1 MATIQDVA
9 RRAKV
14 SAATVSRVLNGNGNV
29 DPVLVRRVRDA
40 VRALGYQPNGVA
52 RNLRRR
58 ESTLWAVI
66 VPDVSNPF
74 FTSMVRGVEDAAQGS
89 GYSVVLCNS
98 DEDLDKEA
106 GYIAA
111 AAAERMAGV
120 IISPASTRDTDATPL
135 LDLGIPVVAVDRR
148 LADTSADTVMVDN
161 ERAAEEATEHLIDMG
176 YRRVACITGPS
187 QAMTASERLAGYHQA
202 LQRRGL
208 PLQPSLT
215 RQADFRERGGY
226 EAMASLLS
234 DATPDAVFVANNLM
248 TIGALEC
255 LVHHGI
261 EVPREIGVVGFDEI
275 PWADLVR
282 PTLSTVAQPTYEM
295 GKTAGQLL
303 TMRRVSPGKPGET
316 VILRTTLNV
325 RASSTPRATGL
336 RGAQHADGQQPSGRR
351 GRV

>member
-9 RRAKV
+9 RQARV
-14 SAATVSRVLNGNGNV
+14 SAATVSRVLNGSRNV
-29 DPVLVRRVRDA
+29 DPALVRRVRAA
-40 VRALGYQPNGVA
+40 VKALGYQPNGVA
-52 RNLRRR
+52 RSLRRR
-58 ESTLWAVI
+58 ESSLWAVI
-66 VPDVSNPF
+66 VPDVGNPF

-98 DEDLDKEA
+98 DESPGKEA

-111 AAAERMAGV
+111 AAAERMSGV
-120 IISPASTRDTDATPL
+120 IISPASTRDTDVSPL

-148 LADTSADTVMVDN
+148 LRDAADTVLVDN

-187 QAMTASERLAGYHQA
+187 QAMTAGERLAGYQRA
-202 LQRRGL
+202 LHRRGL
-208 PLQPSLT
+208 DVQPSLA
-215 RQADFRERGGY
+215 RHADFRERGGY
-226 EAMASLLS
+226 EAMASLLA

-261 EVPREIGVVGFDEI
+261 EVPREIGIVGFDEI

-282 PTLSTVAQPTYEM
+282 PSLSTVAQPTYEM

-303 TMRRVSPGKPGET
+303 TTRRDSPGRPCET
-316 VILRTTLNV
+316 VVLRTTLNV
-325 RASSTPRATGL
+325 RASSTPRATAL
-336 RGAQHADGQQPSGRR
+336 RRTQQA
-351 GRV
+351 